1 LKVNFNQQT
10 KEISRPEHKHKQ
22 KWSMSPKQEEPR
34 MDGLAK
40 VADAG
45 NMEEPGAAETLLT
58 IYAQAKHSK
67 HMHKSGTPGQG
78 SEVEY
83 SANGS

>member
-1 LKVNFNQQT
+1 
-10 KEISRPEHKHKQ
+10 
-22 KWSMSPKQEEPR
+22 

-67 HMHKSGTPGQG
+67 HTHKSGTQAK
-78 SEVEY
+78 ETRLNIRQTVLK
-83 SANGS
+83 ANALK